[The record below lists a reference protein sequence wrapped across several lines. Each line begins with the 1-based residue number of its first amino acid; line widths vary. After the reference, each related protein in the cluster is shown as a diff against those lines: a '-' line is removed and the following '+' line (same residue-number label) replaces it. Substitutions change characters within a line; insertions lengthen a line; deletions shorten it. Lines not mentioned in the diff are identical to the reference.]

1 MGRFGGVVP
10 ADLIGSAGR
19 HRRGPVQLNC
29 HSGSLGASRRQVGA
43 VANRAGTHSSR
54 AVRWH
59 PPGWLV
65 CGTKRPTASAA
76 RIIERSRTACTQPFW
91 STSIKPFRLA
101 IHGDGR
107 AVIVHDLLAR

>member
-1 MGRFGGVVP
+1 
-10 ADLIGSAGR
+10 
-19 HRRGPVQLNC
+19 
-29 HSGSLGASRRQVGA
+29 
-43 VANRAGTHSSR
+43 
-54 AVRWH
+54 
-59 PPGWLV
+59 V

-76 RIIERSRTACTQPFW
+76 RIIERSRTACSQPFW